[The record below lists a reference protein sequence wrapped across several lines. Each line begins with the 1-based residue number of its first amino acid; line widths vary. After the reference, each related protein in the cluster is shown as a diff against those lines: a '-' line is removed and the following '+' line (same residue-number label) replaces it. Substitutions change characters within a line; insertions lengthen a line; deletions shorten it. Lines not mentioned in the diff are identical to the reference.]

1 MTDKA
6 VIDDDETVLLTDVEP
21 EAEPEAETEA
31 QAEPE
36 AEEEAEELI
45 VTIGEEAPPQED
57 DDDGKPAPPWVRD
70 VRKRIRE
77 KTEQNREQARKI
89 RELEQQLAQTKPREQ
104 QTPQLGPKP
113 TLESVDYDTA
123 AFEKALDDWKERKAT
138 HDRKQAEQQD
148 AVRKE
153 QARWEAEIGTFNE
166 QKASLKVRDFEDAE
180 GAVTEVLNQTQ
191 LGIIIDGA
199 QNKALVMY
207 ALGKN
212 EVALKDLASITNPV
226 KFAFAIAKLETQLKT
241 QSRKPASAPEKT
253 LKGSAPV
260 AANNTL
266 DRLRAD
272 AEKSGDYTKVLAYKK
287 QMKAQGS

>member
-6 VIDDDETVLLTDVEP
+6 VIDDDKTVLLTDVEP
-21 EAEPEAETEA
+21 EAEQEAETEA

-45 VTIGEEAPPQED
+45 VTIGEEPPPQTED
-57 DDDGKPAPPWVRD
+57 ETKAPGWVRE
-70 VRKRIRE
+70 VRK
-77 KTEQNREQARKI
+77 TNREQARKI

-123 AFEKALDDWKERKAT
+123 AFEKALDDWKERKAQ
-138 HDRKQAEQQD
+138 HDRKQVEQQD
-148 AVRKE
+148 ALKKE

-166 QKASLKVRDFEDAE
+166 QKRALKVRDFEDAE

-287 QMKAQGS
+287 QLKAQGS

>member
-21 EAEPEAETEA
+21 EAEQEAETEA

-45 VTIGEEAPPQED
+45 VTIGEEPPPQTED
-57 DDDGKPAPPWVRD
+57 ETKAPGWVRE
-70 VRKRIRE
+70 VRK
-77 KTEQNREQARKI
+77 TNREQARKI

-104 QTPQLGPKP
+104 TPQLGPKP

-123 AFEKALDDWKERKAT
+123 AFERALDDWKERKAT
-138 HDRKQAEQQD
+138 HDRKQVEQQD
-148 AVRKE
+148 ALKKE

-166 QKASLKVRDFEDAE
+166 QKSALKVRDFEDAE

-287 QMKAQGS
+287 QLKAQGS

>member
-1 MTDKA
+1 MTDTA

-45 VTIGEEAPPQED
+45 VTIGEEPPPQTED
-57 DDDGKPAPPWVRD
+57 ETKAPGWVRE
-70 VRKRIRE
+70 VRK
-77 KTEQNREQARKI
+77 TNREQARKI

-104 QTPQLGPKP
+104 TPQLGPKP

-123 AFEKALDDWKERKAT
+123 AFERALDDWKERKAT
-138 HDRKQAEQQD
+138 HDRKQVEQQD
-148 AVRKE
+148 ALKKE
-153 QARWEAEIGTFNE
+153 QARWEAEITAFNE
-166 QKASLKVRDFEDAE
+166 QKSALKVRDFEDAE

-226 KFAFAIAKLETQLKT
+226 KFAFAIAKLETTLKT

-287 QMKAQGS
+287 QLKTQGS

>member
-45 VTIGEEAPPQED
+45 VTIGEEPPPQTED
-57 DDDGKPAPPWVRD
+57 ETKAPPWVRE
-70 VRKRIRE
+70 VRK
-77 KTEQNREQARKI
+77 TNREQARKI
-89 RELEQQLAQTKPREQ
+89 RELEQQLAQTKPRE

-123 AFEKALDDWKERKAT
+123 AFEKALDDWKERKT
-138 HDRKQAEQQD
+138 QHDRKQVEQQD

-166 QKASLKVRDFEDAE
+166 QKSALKVRDFEDAE

-287 QMKAQGS
+287 QLKAQGS

>member
-1 MTDKA
+1 MTDTV
-6 VIDDDETVLLTDVEP
+6 VIEDDETVLPTDVEP
-21 EAEPEAETEA
+21 EAEQEAETEA

-45 VTIGEEAPPQED
+45 VTIGEEPPPQQED
-57 DDDGKPAPPWVRD
+57 ETRAPPWVRE
-70 VRKRIRE
+70 VRK
-77 KTEQNREQARKI
+77 TNRELAKENRALK
-89 RELEQQLAQTKPREQ
+89 QQLAQTQPRE

-123 AFEKALDDWKERKAT
+123 AFEKALDDWKERKAQ
-138 HDRKQAEQQD
+138 HDRKQAEQQE
-148 AVRKE
+148 ALKQE
-153 QARWEAEIGTFNE
+153 QARWEAEITAFNE
-166 QKASLKVRDFEDAE
+166 QKSALKVRDFEDAE
-180 GAVTEVLNQTQ
+180 GAVTELLNQTQ

-212 EVALKDLASITNPV
+212 EAALKDLASITNPV

-241 QSRKPASAPEKT
+241 QSRKPAASPEKT

-266 DRLRAD
+266 DRLRAE
-272 AEKSGDYTKVLAYKK
+272 AEKSGDFTKVLAYKK
-287 QMKAQGS
+287 QLKAQRS

>member
-45 VTIGEEAPPQED
+45 VTIGEEPPPQTED
-57 DDDGKPAPPWVRD
+57 ETKAPGWVRE
-70 VRKRIRE
+70 VRK
-77 KTEQNREQARKI
+77 TNREQARKI

-104 QTPQLGPKP
+104 TTPQLGPKP

-123 AFEKALDDWKERKAT
+123 AFERALDDWKERKAQ

-153 QARWEAEIGTFNE
+153 QARWEAEITAFNE
-166 QKASLKVRDFEDAE
+166 QKSALKVRDFEDAE

-199 QNKALVMY
+199 SNKALVMY

-287 QMKAQGS
+287 QLKAQGS